1 MRAQD
6 GAGGISVK
14 SRASTRPRLGPE
26 FTAKG
31 HKGRGGRPKGRRNTR
46 TIVQQV
52 LLGKAETLELL
63 AKGDGK
69 KLKPRH
75 VRISDILRTASPTV
89 RVQMERA
96 LLDHDWGKA
105 KETLELSGSVDLNR
119 LVLEARDAAKK
130 GHGK

>member
-1 MRAQD
+1 MGRS
-6 GAGGISVK
+6 GL
-14 SRASTRPRLGPE
+14 PPE
-26 FTAKG
+26 MKAKG
-31 HKGRGGRPKGRRNTR
+31 HPGRGGRPKGRRNTS
-46 TIVQQV
+46 TIVKEV

-75 VRISDILRTASPTV
+75 VRISDLLRTASPQV
-89 RVQMERA
+89 RVQLERA

-130 GHGK
+130 GGQ

>member
-6 GAGGISVK
+6 GAGEISVK
-14 SRASTRPRLGPE
+14 SQQPRRGGLPAH
-26 FTAKG
+26 FKAKG
-31 HKGRGGRPKGRRNTR
+31 HPGRGGRPKGRRNTR

-75 VRISDILRTASPTV
+75 VRIGDLLRTASPQV
-89 RVQMERA
+89 RVQLERA
-96 LLDHDWGKA
+96 LMDHDWGKA
-105 KETLELSGSVDLNR
+105 KETLELSGNLDLNT
-119 LVLEARDAAKK
+119 VILEASARAKAAK
-130 GHGK
+130 